1 MNIFEWTT
9 PGLFLVFGLFRQHQ
23 KRYNFATNTKCVKLS
38 IWCLCK
44 ESNSRHFQLILLPFP
59 LQQGSRPLIQ
69 TLSQSFDFS
78 VFLGQIRTP
87 TLKSSD
93 CRPHR
98 GQRKRSET
106 IVTTIS
112 SVFFNGSSP
121 SYFCLL
127 PFFSKKLLHKNL
139 SWIQS
144 CDHWRI
150 RQACWPLEH
159 HQFQVFVVLH

>member
-78 VFLGQIRTP
+78 VFFRSDSNPNVEVIGLSTP
-87 TLKSSD
+87 P
-93 CRPHR
+93 RPTKKKWDYCDHHFKCFF
-98 GQRKRSET
+98 QWV
-106 IVTTIS
+106 IPILFLLA
-112 SVFFNGSSP
+112 SVIF
-121 SYFCLL
+121 
-127 PFFSKKLLHKNL
+127 KKLLHKNL
-139 SWIQS
+139 SWIQT
-144 CDHWRI
+144 CDHWSI
-150 RQACWPLEH
+150 RQACWPIEH